1 MSSTGTSGSAVGSW
15 LTLFLPILI
24 GCILAA
30 IGLFGL
36 VYSQTT
42 APDKNPASQQIL
54 VYGD

>member
-1 MSSTGTSGSAVGSW
+1 MSSTGTSGSALGGFIAM
-15 LTLFLPILI
+15 FLPILI

-30 IGLFGL
+30 IGLFSL

>member
-1 MSSTGTSGSAVGSW
+1 MSGTGTSGSAAGSF

-24 GCILAA
+24 GCFLAA

-42 APDKNPASQQIL
+42 APDTNPASQQIL